1 MSDITVSDPAKVEAL
16 ARQVDIADANSIAV
30 FGAAAQSRLTEVAD
44 RMLDGVRNQDTGPAG
59 DALSSMLATLR
70 GFDVTKLGEKR
81 TWWDRILGRV
91 GAAATALQKYETVRG
106 QLEAVGDR
114 LETHKTKLME
124 DVASLDRL
132 YEATLEWF
140 HALADHIA
148 AGEQVLGRLDSETI
162 PALAREAEAPGADM
176 LTAQKLRDMRTAR
189 DDLERR
195 VHDLRLT
202 RQVAMQAL
210 PQIRLVQENDKAL
223 VGKITSV
230 LANTVPL
237 WRNQLAQAVAV
248 ARMREAGKTIKEASD
263 LTNELLTANAET
275 LRTGNTEVRTQIER
289 GTFDIEAV
297 KAANA
302 SLVATIEDSLRIADE
317 AKQKRVE
324 ATAELV
330 KCEEELKRVLAAA
343 KAQSEGQRVTASRA

>member
-1 MSDITVSDPAKVEAL
+1 MSDVTVSDPAKVEAL
-16 ARQVDIADANSIAV
+16 ARQVDITDANSIAT

-70 GFDVTKLGEKR
+70 GFDVTKLGEKPG
-81 TWWDRILGRV
+81 WFDRLLGRV
-91 GAAATALQKYETVRG
+91 GAAAKALQKYETVRG
-106 QLEAVGDR
+106 QLETVGDS

-132 YEATLEWF
+132 YDATLEWF

-148 AGEQVLGRLDSETI
+148 AGEQVLAKLDNETI
-162 PALAREAEAPGADM
+162 PEMAKTAEGADM
-176 LTAQKLRDMRTAR
+176 LAAQKLRDLRTAR

-275 LRTGNTEVRTQIER
+275 LRTGNAEVRAEIER

-297 KAANA
+297 KKAND

-317 AKQKRVE
+317 GKRKRVE

-330 KCEEELKRVLAAA
+330 RCEAELKKVLAAA
-343 KAQSEGQRVTASRA
+343 KAQAEGRPAAAAPQRA